1 MDTVNVI
8 MAILMMD
15 KIILVR
21 VVIIVGKIILGFYFI
36 IVHIKQ
42 AIITVAQYKMIKL
55 LALFVMAL
63 KKEFQ

>member
-1 MDTVNVI
+1 

-21 VVIIVGKIILGFYFI
+21 LVIIVGKIVLGFYYFI
-36 IVHIKQ
+36 VVHIKQ
-42 AIITVAQYKMIKL
+42 AIITVVQHTIIKQHVYF
-55 LALFVMAL
+55 AIAL